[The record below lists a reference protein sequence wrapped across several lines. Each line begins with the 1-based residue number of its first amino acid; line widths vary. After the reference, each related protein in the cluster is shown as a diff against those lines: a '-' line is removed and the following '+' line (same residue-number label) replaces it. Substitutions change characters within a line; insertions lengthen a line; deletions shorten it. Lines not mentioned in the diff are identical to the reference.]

1 MMTMQDEF
9 RIAEIVESRMLEL
22 RARLR
27 AELATELHAQFVAM
41 FDERIAKLE
50 LDQEVLWDDM
60 QERQKQVDA
69 VEYAH
74 VSYRV

>member
-1 MMTMQDEF
+1 MTTMQDEF